1 MEMTNKYY
9 KNRLFNTDLAIE
21 RRRADT
27 SVEGVCY
34 RQENAII
41 GFFERLKISSQAGA
55 ESIGRPIGI
64 YDTLTLP
71 RLDTLSI
78 SEKEDAIECVSRE
91 LCYLCDKNQIIPE
104 RILVVGLGNPN
115 LTPDSIGPRA
125 VEGIIP
131 TLQYKD
137 TAKDVFEF
145 FDCSEIAVISPLVS
159 SISGI
164 DSVDIVSSLVKK
176 INPSFVICIDALAAR
191 SPKRLGSTLQFCDTG
206 IHQGSGIGNKTV
218 GITHELL
225 GVPVIAIGV
234 PTVIDARLLVEG
246 EGNTSTEG
254 MLVSPK
260 EIDEIVKSAA
270 YIISSGINQ
279 AFGLAY

>member
-1 MEMTNKYY
+1 MRKTENT
-9 KNRLFNTDLAIE
+9 NRLFNTDLAIE

-27 SVEGVCY
+27 SLEGVNY
-34 RQENAII
+34 RRENAVI
-41 GFFERLKISSQAGA
+41 GFYERLTITSSEGA
-55 ESIGRPIGI
+55 ESIGRPVGL

-78 SEKEDAIECVSRE
+78 SEKEDAVECVARE
-91 LCYLCDKNQIIPE
+91 LCTLCDKKGIIPE

-115 LTPDSIGPRA
+115 LTPDAIGPKTA
-125 VEGIIP
+125 DGVIP
-131 TLQYKD
+131 TLQYRKNGD
-137 TAKDVFEF
+137 EVLEI

-164 DSVDIVSSLVKK
+164 ESVDIVLSVAKEIK
-176 INPSFVICIDALAAR
+176 PSFVICVDALAAR

-206 IHQGSGIGNKTV
+206 IHQGSGIGKNER
-218 GITHELL
+218 GITEELL

-234 PTVIDARLLVEG
+234 PTVIDARLYVEG
-246 EGNTSTEG
+246 ENDTATEG
-254 MLVSPK
+254 MLVAPK
-260 EIDEIVKSAA
+260 EIDEIVNSAA